1 MATIY
6 LSLVR
11 FSEPL
16 ILASGGVSGATI
28 SALGALVAALA
39 AFVVGLFNYRNQA
52 RQLAIA
58 REGQLTDRFTR
69 AIEQLGNDKADVRLG
84 GIYALEQIANASS
97 RDRRAIVEV
106 LTAFVQGHAPWPPSR
121 SAQPAQQSDVN
132 DLNPLRA
139 WAPDVQ
145 AAMTVLGRRVSEPTD
160 EALDLTDVD
169 LRRAELPNGDLQRT
183 KLHRCGLQRIVL
195 HKADLQGAELPRV
208 QMQGADLTDAKLGG
222 ARVRRADLRRADFG
236 GADLRNADLEFSD
249 FRGAILGGADLRG
262 ANVTEAR
269 FEGAEM
275 TPKTNWPEGFA
286 PKGAR
291 CHRPAA
297 AGVSLNT
304 GEPSGRLQSSARLL
318 SSRCRLVAD
327 DCVGDIEIA
336 RVGPD
341 RRRGGLS
348 QSPST
353 RAACGVPRRAPTP
366 EDGYE
371 DDGDRSVNQL
381 SDLPRR
387 ELWASGDGRR
397 SL

>member
-1 MATIY
+1 MATSY

-16 ILASGGVSGATI
+16 VLASGGVSGATI

-132 DLNPLRA
+132 DLNPLRS

-169 LRRAELPNGDLQRT
+169 LRRAELPNADLQRT

-275 TPKTNWPEGFA
+275 TPKTNWPEGFDL
-286 PKGAR
+286 KAR
-291 CHRPAA
+291 GVIDQRP
-297 AGVSLNT
+297 
-304 GEPSGRLQSSARLL
+304 
-318 SSRCRLVAD
+318 
-327 DCVGDIEIA
+327 
-336 RVGPD
+336 
-341 RRRGGLS
+341 
-348 QSPST
+348 
-353 RAACGVPRRAPTP
+353 RA
-366 EDGYE
+366 
-371 DDGDRSVNQL
+371 
-381 SDLPRR
+381 
-387 ELWASGDGRR
+387 
-397 SL
+397 